1 MPLDGCGGASE
12 NRTMSSPQNSWT
24 SPGKA
29 LEYLQRADTIPH
41 RAEGEATLLE
51 FIPQSARRV
60 LDLGSGAGRL
70 LGLVRSLLPLAEF
83 VALDFSSAMIEHFYV
98 AFPDKDRIQVV
109 KHDMQNP
116 LPALGIFDAV
126 VSSFAIHHLTDN
138 RKRGVYAEV
147 FDLLTPGGVFCNL
160 EHVAS
165 PSEQLHLQFLEK
177 IGLRPDQEDAENKL
191 LDVQTQI
198 QWLREIGFSDV
209 DCHWKWREFALLVG
223 VKEKSIL

>member
-1 MPLDGCGGASE
+1 
-12 NRTMSSPQNSWT
+12 MSSPQNSWA
-24 SPGKA
+24 SPEKA

-41 RAEGEATLLE
+41 RVEGEATLLE

-70 LGLVRSLLPLAEF
+70 LGLVRSLLPHAEF
-83 VALDFSSAMIEHFYV
+83 VALDFSSAMIEHFHA
-98 AFPDKDRIQVV
+98 AFPDRDRIQVV